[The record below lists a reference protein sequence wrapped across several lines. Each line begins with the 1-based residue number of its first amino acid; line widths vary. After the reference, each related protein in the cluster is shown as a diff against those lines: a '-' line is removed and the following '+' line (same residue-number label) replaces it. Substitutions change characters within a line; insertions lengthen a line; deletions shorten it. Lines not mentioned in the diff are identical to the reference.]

1 MFQTHSSLLLYHQYR
16 QMQERGNDYLMH
28 KLNET
33 SEQHLELIRL
43 VNVGRCVKIPLVIY
57 SLAVDNSP

>member
-1 MFQTHSSLLLYHQYR
+1 MFQSHSSLLLYHQYR

-33 SEQHLELIRL
+33 REQHLQLISL

-57 SLAVDNSP
+57 SLAVDTSP